1 MPPEIFALLVLAAF
15 VAGFVDS
22 IAGGGGLVTI
32 PTLLLSGIDP
42 LTALGTN
49 KLQALFGS
57 GSASISYAAKGHV
70 DLRKLMPT
78 ALIAFA
84 GAVVGAL
91 AAMVLPTDVL
101 ETLLPFLLIAVAVY
115 FAFKPGLSDQDAE
128 RRISPALFAGFLVP
142 LIAAYDGLFGPGAGS
157 FFMLAFVTLAGYG
170 VLKAT
175 AHTKLLNFASN
186 LGGFVIFA
194 FSGALLWKL
203 GLAMGVAQFVGARI
217 GSGFAM
223 RFGARL
229 IRPLL
234 VVVCLAL
241 ATKLLLS

>member
-1 MPPEIFALLVLAAF
+1 MLTETFVLLVLAAF
-15 VAGFVDS
+15 AGGFVDS

-32 PTLLLSGIDP
+32 PALLLGGLDP

-57 GSASISYAAKGHV
+57 GSASITYAAKGHV
-70 DLRKLMPT
+70 EIRKLLPT
-78 ALIAFA
+78 AGLAFA
-84 GAVVGAL
+84 GALVGGL
-91 AAMVLPTDVL
+91 GAMVLPTDVL
-101 ETLLPFLLIAVAVY
+101 ETLLPFLLIAIALY
-115 FAFKPGLSDQDAE
+115 FAFKPGLSDRDAE
-128 RRISPALFAGFLVP
+128 RRISPAVFAAFLVP
-142 LIAAYDGLFGPGAGS
+142 LIGAYDGLFGPGTGS

-175 AHTKLLNFASN
+175 AHTKFLNFASN
-186 LGGFVIFA
+186 LGGFAIFA
-194 FSGALLWKL
+194 FSGAILWKL
-203 GLAMGVAQFVGARI
+203 GLAMGAAQFLGARI

-223 RFGARL
+223 RFGAKL

-241 ATKLLLS
+241 ALKLLLS